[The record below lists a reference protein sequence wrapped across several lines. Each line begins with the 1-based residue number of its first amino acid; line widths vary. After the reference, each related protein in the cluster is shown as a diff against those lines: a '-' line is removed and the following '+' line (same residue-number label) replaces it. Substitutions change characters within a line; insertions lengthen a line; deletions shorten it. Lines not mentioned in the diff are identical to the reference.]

1 MDDDIKSIISNLGL
15 VTQLGLVVVLCLV
28 IGLFCGYLA
37 DKWTQHGS
45 IFKMLG
51 IILGLGAGLWQ
62 AYRLIMEKIK

>member
-1 MDDDIKSIISNLGL
+1 MDDDTKSIISNLGL

-37 DKWTQHGS
+37 DKWTHLGFL
-45 IFKMLG
+45 FKMIG